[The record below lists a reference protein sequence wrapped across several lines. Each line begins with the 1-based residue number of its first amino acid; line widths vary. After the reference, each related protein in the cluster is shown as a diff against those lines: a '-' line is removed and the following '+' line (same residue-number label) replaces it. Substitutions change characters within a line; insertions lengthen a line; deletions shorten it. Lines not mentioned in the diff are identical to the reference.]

1 MIGFIIGLFL
11 GTIFGYFIAAL
22 IFVGSDG
29 K

>member
-11 GTIFGYFIAAL
+11 GTIFGYFIAAV
-22 IFVGSDG
+22 IFISSDG